1 MSKTDPRLKEP
12 GKNQTRPAGSSPVL
26 LDLFWTFLKIGAF
39 TFGGGY
45 AMIAMVQ
52 ADVVTRKRWITE
64 KQYIDIIAISQAT
77 PGVIAINLAT
87 YVGYVVGGFWG
98 SLLATIA
105 VSLPSFFII
114 MIISCF
120 LDAFLALEWVGYA
133 FNGIRAGILV
143 LIFDA
148 VLRLRKSMPVN
159 VFTLIVFAAAFLL
172 ATFTGISVIYLIL
185 AGALLGIIWQIFITH
200 AYDRPEGENPGHKVP
215 ADKGGMK

>member
-1 MSKTDPRLKEP
+1 MSETDPASREP
-12 GKNQTRPAGSSPVL
+12 EKPRSRSATL

-52 ADVVTRKRWITE
+52 ADVVTRKHWVSE

-87 YVGYVVGGFWG
+87 YVGYVIGGFWG
-98 SLLATIA
+98 SLLATLA

-114 MIISCF
+114 MIISFF

-148 VLRLRKSMPVN
+148 VLKLRKSMPVN
-159 VFTLIVFAAAFLL
+159 VFTLIVFGVAFIL
-172 ATFTGISVIYLIL
+172 ATITGISVIYLIL
-185 AGALLGIIWQIFITH
+185 GGAVLGLIWQIFITH
-200 AYDRPEGENPGHKVP
+200 AYDHPSDEKEDKTASG
-215 ADKGGMK
+215 KGGAR